1 MAIRLNK
8 AQKTAVTHIGS
19 PLLVL
24 AGAGSGKTGVITQR
38 IRWLIENKHAQA
50 TEIVAVTFTN
60 KASREMMTRMRQLLG
75 KADTKALRVSTFH
88 RFGLGL
94 IREHYE
100 SMGYHRGFTVID
112 PHDAQI
118 TVAELLRAGV
128 EADSAFLDRVV
139 GRISIWKNLG
149 LITAPAAADDDP
161 IAKAAAQVWPDYE
174 RRLKACNSLDLDD
187 LILKPIELL
196 KNSDSVRRQIRK
208 NIKFLL
214 VDEYQDTNGAQYELI
229 RQIAGRGAGLT
240 VVGDDDQSIYGWR
253 GAQPENLATL
263 REDFKKLKVVK
274 LEQNYRC
281 SGRILSVAN
290 ALIANNPRLYEKN
303 LWSDGIVGDPVRV
316 LTAATDVTEAARVA
330 TDMMSHRFQNSTGWG
345 DYAVLYRGNHQAR
358 VLEQHLREYDIPY
371 SVSGGP
377 SFFDRSEIRDVMAYM
392 RILVNRNDDTAF
404 LRIVNRP
411 RRGIGTTSLEALVQF
426 ASSRR
431 LPLFEAAQAEDLGSA
446 LKSRPLALL
455 GQFVS
460 FISEYAQRAED
471 EAPGPLLKE
480 LLDEMGYAGWLVE
493 NSQERVDG
501 EKRAENV
508 SDLVDWIDRLGSKGK
523 DLDEVVANLL
533 LAGILENRDE
543 EPENNVNLM
552 TLHSAKGLEF
562 KYVYIVGLEEGLL
575 PHRTSIDA
583 DEVVEERR
591 LMYVGITRA
600 REALTLSFAGARRR
614 QGGVENNEPSRFLEE
629 MPEQDLAWDDDAGR
643 RTVETGNAHMAN
655 IRKLLEADS
664 A

>member
-1 MAIRLNK
+1 VALRLNQ
-8 AQKTAVTHIGS
+8 AQQAAVTHLGS

-38 IRWLIENKHAQA
+38 IHWLIENKHALPDQ
-50 TEIVAVTFTN
+50 IVAVTFTN

-75 KADTKALRVSTFH
+75 KQACKELRVSTFH
-88 RFGLGL
+88 RFGLMV

-100 SMGYHRGFTVID
+100 RLGYQRGFTVID

-118 TVAELLRAGV
+118 TVADLLRGGGD
-128 EADSAFLDRVV
+128 ADSVFIDRVV
-139 GRISIWKNLG
+139 GRISSWKNLG
-149 LITAPAAADDDP
+149 LTTAPPAEKDDPVARAAAE
-161 IAKAAAQVWPDYE
+161 VWPDYE

-187 LILKPIELL
+187 LIAKPIELL
-196 KNSDSVRRQIRK
+196 KSSDRVRKRFRASIR
-208 NIKFLL
+208 FLL

-229 RQIAGRGAGLT
+229 RQIAGRGHGLT

-253 GAQPENLATL
+253 GAQPENLGAL
-263 REDFKKLKVVK
+263 QKDFSKLEVVK

-290 ALIANNPRLYEKN
+290 ALIANNPRLYDKK
-303 LWSDGIVGDPVRV
+303 LWSEGNFGDPIRV
-316 LTAATDVTEAARVA
+316 QSAATDVAEAARVA
-330 TDMMSHRFQNSTGWG
+330 NDMMSHRFQNASGWG
-345 DYAVLYRGNHQAR
+345 DYAILYRSNHQAR
-358 VLEQHLREYDIPY
+358 VLEQHLREFDIPY
-371 SVSGGP
+371 TVSGGP

-392 RILVNRNDDTAF
+392 RLLVNPTDDAAF

-411 RRGIGTTSLEALVQF
+411 RRGIGTTSLETLVNF
-426 ASSRR
+426 ASSER
-431 LPLFEAAQAEDLGSA
+431 LPLFTAAVHDNLASV

-455 GQFVS
+455 SQFTTLAT
-460 FISEYAQRAED
+460 EYAERAKE
-471 EAPGPLLKE
+471 ERPGPLLAD
-480 LLDEMGYAGWLVE
+480 LLEQIGYVGWLVE
-493 NSQERVDG
+493 NSQERADG
-501 EKRAENV
+501 EKRAENIV
-508 SDLVDWIDRLGSKGK
+508 DLVDWIGRLGDQGK
-523 DLDEVVANLL
+523 DLDEVVSNLL
-533 LAGILENRDE
+533 LAGILENRE
-543 EPENNVNLM
+543 EESDNNVSLM

-562 KYVYIVGLEEGLL
+562 RHVYIVGLEEGLL

-600 REALTLSFAGARRR
+600 KESLTLSMARSRRR

-629 MPEQDLAWDDDAGR
+629 MPEQDLSWDDSADR

-655 IRKLLEADS
+655 IRKLLEVS
-664 A
+664 SG